1 MIKSSIGIMAM
12 LSFSF
17 LANAQNLSQYQKNYL
32 INRGDTL
39 PYRLL
44 LPLKYDPSRTYP
56 LVFFMH
62 GAGERGSDNE
72 KQLTHGAQLF
82 LRDDVR
88 KRHPAIIVFPQC
100 PENSFWSNVAFA
112 RDSSGK
118 VQFNFAG
125 NNPPTKA
132 MDLAQRLLH
141 DIINGYPID
150 KESIYVG
157 GLSMGA
163 MGTYEM
169 VARNPGIFA
178 AAIAICGGGN
188 PANAKK
194 MNKTN
199 WWIFHGAKDNVVP
212 PKLSEEMKDAL
223 KAAGAKVKYT
233 VYPEADHNSWDSAF
247 AEPTLISWLFSQ
259 HKE

>member
-1 MIKSSIGIMAM
+1 MKSSVALMAI
-12 LSFSF
+12 LSVG
-17 LANAQNLSQYQKNYL
+17 LITKAQNLSTYQKNYL
-32 INRGDTL
+32 INGKDTL

-72 KQLTHGAQLF
+72 KQLTHGAALF

-88 KRHPAIIVFPQC
+88 KRHPAIVVFPQC
-100 PENSFWSNVAFA
+100 PQNSFWSNVAFS
-112 RDSSGK
+112 RDSAGK
-118 VQFNFAG
+118 VNFNFTG

-132 MDLAQRLLH
+132 MELAQRLLH
-141 DIINGYPID
+141 DILNGYPID
-150 KESIYVG
+150 KESVYVG

-169 VARNPGIFA
+169 VARNPNIFA

-188 PANAKK
+188 PANAPKMKK
-194 MNKTN
+194 TS

-212 PKLSEEMKDAL
+212 PLLSEQMKNAL
-223 KAAGAKVKYT
+223 KTAEAKVKYT
-233 VYPEADHNSWDSAF
+233 VYPEADHNSWDNAF
-247 AEPTLISWLFSQ
+247 AEPSLLSWLFSQ